1 VAAVLLDP
9 VPCLRG
15 LDPALVPQEDPRGT
29 VYLIHLD
36 RALLFDRGQRV
47 RLARPGEDLRGH
59 LALRHYY
66 GHCRQG
72 RLEQRMIDHRTSGGA
87 KFLRIARSHGATW
100 HLARTWP
107 GDRAEERRHKVMG
120 GASRCCPS
128 CGIIP
133 LAEAL
138 RDSAGRYTTRGEPVT
153 ITIRRSQVL
162 RGGTVVAR
170 LSWGGDGLAVVSVH
184 RASDDA
190 VIGRLL
196 RHDDSL
202 YDAMS
207 AEHPAAAT
215 PSDRVL
221 AMRVSA
227 ESAIESV
234 LDDAIVRAALPA
246 GRRMPSCGDPD
257 CEQPGHNGLRED
269 EPGG

>member
-1 VAAVLLDP
+1 MTAVLLDP

-36 RALLFDRGQRV
+36 RALMFDKGQRV
-47 RLARPGEDLRGH
+47 RLARAGESLRGH
-59 LALRHYY
+59 MAMRHYY
-66 GHCRQG
+66 GWCAPG
-72 RLEQRMIDHRTSGGA
+72 NLEQRMIAHRTGGGS

-107 GDRAEERRHKVMG
+107 GNRAEERRHKVMG
-120 GASRCCPS
+120 GASRYCPS

-133 LAEAL
+133 AAEAL
-138 RDSAGRYTTRGEPVT
+138 RGWHGRFIPRGESV
-153 ITIRRSQVL
+153 ITIHRSRVL
-162 RGGTVVAR
+162 RGSTVVAR
-170 LSWGGDGLAVVSVH
+170 LSWGGDGLSVVSVH

-221 AMRVSA
+221 AMSVSA
-227 ESAIESV
+227 ETAIEAV
-234 LDDAIVRAALPA
+234 LDDQEKT
-246 GRRMPSCGDPD
+246 S
-257 CEQPGHNGLRED
+257 
-269 EPGG
+269 